1 MLSYIFKS
9 NSSALSKNLKIIIFC
24 FPILL
29 VCFQAFLFAY
39 PPARDFGI
47 WLVLENNPIELL
59 TFIVFLFGG
68 VYGVWLSFK
77 ISKSEKKY
85 VVLFY
90 SFFSACLLLLAMEEI
105 SWGQSFFHFET
116 PEKWKTMNYQGETTL
131 HNLNFMQSSRDN
143 LLLIFGVSGL
153 VGIILRNHSKFQKI
167 GVPVILLSWFLM
179 IVFLAFLDVFVDF
192 VEINKQLS
200 NGIERFAEIT
210 ELLIAGSSFLYL
222 WLKQIQLKKL
232 SLVD

>member
-1 MLSYIFKS
+1 MYILIS
-9 NSSALSKNLKIIIFC
+9 NIFENNSPTLPKNLKIIIFC

-29 VCFQAFLFAY
+29 VCFQGFLFAY

-59 TFIVFLFGG
+59 TFIVFLLGG
-68 VYGVWLSFK
+68 IYGVRLSFK
-77 ISKSEKKY
+77 LSKFEKRY
-85 VVLFY
+85 IVLFY
-90 SFFSACLLLLAMEEI
+90 SFFSVFLLLIAMEEI

-131 HNLNFMQSSRDN
+131 HNLNFMQSNRDN

-153 VGIILRNHSKFQKI
+153 VGMILRNHSKFQKI
-167 GVPVILLSWFLM
+167 GVPIILLSWFLM
-179 IVFLAFLDVFVDF
+179 IVFLAFLDVLVDF
-192 VEINKQLS
+192 IEINKQLS

-210 ELLIAGSSFLYL
+210 ELLIAGSSFMYL
-222 WLKQIQLKKL
+222 WLNKI
-232 SLVD
+232 SLYNY